1 MRQSTRDALTALLA
15 GAGLAAMILATACT
29 PQQQAQLAT
38 AGATLQAACTDAI
51 AIANIAGLVPGVG
64 AIVPYITA
72 GCATAEGIARLAAD
86 PSSTQWLGELVGKIK
101 ALAAAV
107 GLRLP

>member
-1 MRQSTRDALTALLA
+1 MKRFVAAGALL
-15 GAGLAAMILATACT
+15 LLTSCTAA
-29 PQQQAQLAT
+29 QQAQLAT

-86 PSSTQWLGELVGKIK
+86 PSSTQWLGQQIGAIK